1 MDNIKSNIKFYY
13 VVQFLSACIFTTAI
27 WSFFLTSFNTF
38 SFSIA
43 TFLII
48 LSWIISFLFEAP
60 SWYLADKYG
69 RKKVYLLW
77 TIFILISF
85 LLWLFTKD
93 IYIFIISSILN
104 WIWFAITSWNLEA
117 IIHDNL
123 VLNWKEEEFKNIQSN
138 WYTYLFLWRAFS
150 SFFAWYLFVIN
161 PFYPVYASIFSYLI
175 IIFLLFFIN
184 DKWQEKEKNNNMK
197 EHIFSWLKYIYN
209 DKIILNI
216 ILILVFVSSF
226 WNIFWFTYQPYFK
239 QIWFSIENI
248 WILFSIT
255 WLLSWFW
262 SFLIKKL
269 QDKYQSKYILLLIV
283 LLLFLSSLLFLSF
296 NYYLSILWLIIV
308 SIMFWF
314 IMSFWNTILLK
325 KSPKNL
331 KATILS
337 LFSLFMTLWYSVFS
351 ISSGIIYDILWL
363 KFLYL
368 LNLIFVICLLSYS
381 FLNLNN

>member
-1 MDNIKSNIKFYY
+1 
-13 VVQFLSACIFTTAI
+13 
-27 WSFFLTSFNTF
+27 
-38 SFSIA
+38 
-43 TFLII
+43 
-48 LSWIISFLFEAP
+48 
-60 SWYLADKYG
+60 
-69 RKKVYLLW
+69 
-77 TIFILISF
+77 
-85 LLWLFTKD
+85 
-93 IYIFIISSILN
+93 
-104 WIWFAITSWNLEA
+104 
-117 IIHDNL
+117 
-123 VLNWKEEEFKNIQSN
+123 
-138 WYTYLFLWRAFS
+138 
-150 SFFAWYLFVIN
+150 
-161 PFYPVYASIFSYLI
+161 
-175 IIFLLFFIN
+175 
-184 DKWQEKEKNNNMK
+184 MK

-262 SFLIKKL
+262 AYLIKKL
-269 QDKYQSKYILLLIV
+269 QDKYKSDYILFLIV
-283 LLLFLSSLLFLSF
+283 ILLFISTLLFISF
-296 NYYLSILWLIIV
+296 NYYLSILWLIII

-331 KATILS
+331 KSTILS

-368 LNLIFVICLLSYS
+368 SNLIFVICLLFYS
-381 FLNLNN
+381 FLNINN